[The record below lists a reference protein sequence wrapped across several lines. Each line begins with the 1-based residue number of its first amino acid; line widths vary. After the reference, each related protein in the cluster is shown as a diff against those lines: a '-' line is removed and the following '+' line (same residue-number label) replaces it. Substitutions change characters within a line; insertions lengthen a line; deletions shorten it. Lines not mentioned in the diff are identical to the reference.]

1 MCYPLGHGGKWLAW
15 KKLLLI
21 NHYLRCITHH
31 EWENIFGKKYNFSA
45 NLLCIHCFK
54 VLLKITKHK
63 KKSFFTKKNCII
75 KSFRRAPF
83 ELMAEWITR
92 WPLDPKVPSS
102 IPVKTGIRLKIG
114 KISKIPPRTYFQ
126 FAIFKSNNK
135 CLCISPWIQLRSLN
149 LNFFTNKK
157 RGVTSSSPS
166 GIRWSSFT

>member
-92 WPLDPKVPSS
+92 WPLDLKVLGS
-102 IPVKTGIRLKIG
+102 IPGKTGNEWKNG
-114 KISKIPPRTYFQ
+114 KISKIPPWTYFQ
-126 FAIFKSNNK
+126 FMIVKNIIKIA
-135 CLCISPWIQLRSLN
+135 CISPWFQLWSTN
-149 LNFFTNKK
+149 FNFFTNKK
-157 RGVTSSSPS
+157 RGVIEQ
-166 GIRWSSFT
+166 GLHVCLSFRT